1 MPDEEL
7 DMAAAMEEMAGTG
20 KTDSNDDMSAAMAAD
35 VPSSFM
41 SDNQKKLNLEAVYD
55 IPVEIS
61 VVLGSTVMSVT
72 DLLKL
77 DVGTIVELDRK
88 VGETV
93 DIYINKRM
101 VARGEIVI
109 VEETIGITL
118 TEIIKIEQQ

>member
-1 MPDEEL
+1 MADEEL
-7 DMAAAMEEMAGTG
+7 DMAAAMEEMAGDDAAAG
-20 KTDSNDDMSAAMAAD
+20 ADDMAAAMGGDMAA
-35 VPSSFM
+35 SFI
-41 SDNQKKLNLEAVYD
+41 SDDQKKLNLEAVYD

-72 DLLKL
+72 NLLKL
-77 DVGTIVELDRK
+77 NVGTIVELDRK

-109 VEETIGITL
+109 VEENIGITL